1 MVAHGFSSCSFIKEL
16 IRSNMDF
23 RNIEEGHADGE
34 EKPVFHYSREERIKN
49 APEIVRK
56 YYSGEFGQKRGFFRV
71 LVATKAN
78 RMIFF
83 CLAAA
88 IIVTGFMGFFGPS
101 KDSSLVSGVPVKL
114 SAFSVED
121 TIYVSLKLDEP
132 VKKAREKYKDGAAKV
147 LAVFDAYDADSQR
160 LFSKEISE
168 IYEGREMFLRTTFRD
183 YDIFNINA
191 DVKIGEETKRLSCQ
205 VEKH

>member
-1 MVAHGFSSCSFIKEL
+1 
-16 IRSNMDF
+16 MDF
-23 RNIEEGHADGE
+23 RNIEEGRADGE

-56 YYSGEFGQKRGFFRV
+56 YYSGELNQKRGIFRV
-71 LVATKAN
+71 LVATRAN

-83 CLAAA
+83 CLAVA

-101 KDSSLVSGVPVKL
+101 KNSALVSGVPAKL
-114 SAFSVED
+114 TAFSVED
-121 TIYVSLKLDEP
+121 TVYVSLKLDEP
-132 VKKAREKYKDGAAKV
+132 ARKSREKYDGTAAKV
-147 LAVFDAYDADSQR
+147 LSVFDAYDADSQK

-183 YDIFNINA
+183 YDIFNIDA
-191 DVKIGEETKRLSCQ
+191 DVEIGGETKRLSCQ